1 MTPGRAARIRRATS
15 FSVVGRSA
23 LSASTRSGPTKT
35 RARRAPFFITRLRS
49 SVSTLLRQPG
59 ARYLCDSR
67 HNPWQ
72 GFRWLVTYHGHWSF
86 IDRLLQVPTIGPS
99 KATLRDG
106 RVFKHFATASTYGH
120 LPSPRESR
128 KDYIG
133 QIDEFA
139 IYCPDTEGVYLIP
152 IEDVLA
158 RTNAHLRVE
167 PPLNGQ
173 RKRIRYAKDY
183 EIARVNCL
191 AAEGSRRQLAIS
203 AV

>member
-1 MTPGRAARIRRATS
+1 MREHPKLIGDRTTLAVMLALTDAGLDV
-15 FSVVGRSA
+15 SV
-23 LSASTRSGPTKT
+23 
-35 RARRAPFFITRLRS
+35 PF
-49 SVSTLLRQPG
+49 G
-59 ARYLCDSR
+59 ENCRYD
-67 HNPWQ
+67 
-72 GFRWLVTYHGHWSF
+72 LV
-86 IDRLLQVPTIGPS
+86 IDRAGQLKRVQCKTGR
-99 KATLRDG
+99 LRDG
-106 RVFKHFATASTYGH
+106 AVHFATASTYGH

-173 RKRIRYAKDY
+173 RKRIRYVKDY